1 VFFKNMAFFYYIVI
15 IPIMSAD
22 SPPIRILIA
31 DDHEVVRRGLSLMLR
46 QEPDFEVVGEARDGQ
61 EAVELTAVLSPTV
74 VLLDWKMPR
83 MDGLQAARAI
93 KTAHPSIRT
102 LMLSGAVI
110 ETAVLDSLDDGVD
123 GHIHKDSSPS
133 DLAHAIRIVAGGR
146 PHLGPEI
153 TQALIAHSRR
163 LTAEQGNPTTLVSL
177 SDRETEVLKLMATPA
192 TYRQI
197 GEQLFISEETV
208 RTYVKRIMKK
218 LEQPNRT
225 QAVIAGLRAG
235 IIQL

>member
-1 VFFKNMAFFYYIVI
+1 MDKKT
-15 IPIMSAD
+15 SL
-22 SPPIRILIA
+22 IRILIA

-46 QEPDFEVVGEARDGQ
+46 QEPDFEVVGDAQDGQ

-110 ETAVLDSLDDGVD
+110 ETAVLDSLDNGVD

-133 DLAHAIRIVAGGR
+133 DLAHAIRIVASGR

-153 TQALIAHSRR
+153 TQALIARSRQ
-163 LTAEQGNPTTLVSL
+163 LTAEQDKPAKMVPL

-218 LEQPNRT
+218 LGQPNRT

>member
-1 VFFKNMAFFYYIVI
+1 MFFKNMAFFYYIVI
-15 IPIMSAD
+15 IPTMNETLS
-22 SPPIRILIA
+22 PIRILIA

-46 QEPDFEVVGEARDGQ
+46 QEPDFEVVGEARDGK
-61 EAVELTAVLSPTV
+61 EAVELTAVFHPTV

-93 KTAHPSIRT
+93 KTAHPAIRT

-163 LTAEQGNPTTLVSL
+163 LTAEQGNPTTTVAL

-208 RTYVKRIMKK
+208 RTYVKRTMKK
-218 LEQPNRT
+218 LGQPNRT

>member
-1 VFFKNMAFFYYIVI
+1 
-15 IPIMSAD
+15 MSENNV
-22 SPPIRILIA
+22 PIRILIA
-31 DDHEVVRRGLSLMLR
+31 DDHEVVRRGLSLVLR
-46 QEPDFEVVGEARDGQ
+46 QEDDFEVVGEACDGR
-61 EAVELTAVLSPTV
+61 EAVELTAILNPTV

-93 KTAHPSIRT
+93 KAAHPAVRT

-110 ETAVLDSLDDGVD
+110 ETAVLDSLDNGVD

-133 DLAHAIRIVAGGR
+133 DLAYAIRIVADGH

-153 TQALIAHSRR
+153 THALIAHSRK
-163 LTAEQGNPTTLVSL
+163 LTEQQAKPTAITPL

-197 GEQLFISEETV
+197 REQLYISQETV

-235 IIQL
+235 IIELN